1 MGLYNESTSIKA
13 NDEELGAWRDAA
25 ARQGMPLITWIR
37 LVLDHAAGVGELH
50 AQLERAAAAYPD
62 EHAAMMRAARAA
74 KLAERK
80 AAVEEGEK
88 PRRRRGKKKLD
99 S

>member
-13 NDEELGAWRDAA
+13 NEEELAAWRDSA

-37 LVLDHAAGVGELH
+37 LVLDHAAGVGDLH
-50 AQLERAAAAYPD
+50 SQLERAAAAYPD

-74 KLAERK
+74 KAAERK
-80 AAVEEGEK
+80 AAAEEGA
-88 PRRRRGKKKLD
+88 PRRRGRPKKKLD